1 VSLFDQPNELGLAGQ
16 CPIHT
21 ENPGSAGLYGR
32 RGGTLRL
39 YDMPHEV
46 ATQKTE
52 WSFSRPVLSLD
63 GDFLALAALLA
74 NRKQMPAGVADGGG
88 QRRLVNRRDDV
99 RALCPV

>member
-1 VSLFDQPNELGLAGQ
+1 
-16 CPIHT
+16 
-21 ENPGSAGLYGR
+21 
-32 RGGTLRL
+32 
-39 YDMPHEV
+39 MPHEV

-88 QRRLVNRRDDV
+88 QRRLVIGGMMSGHFAPFDV
-99 RALCPV
+99 SFSTEYCDPFAAQPRC